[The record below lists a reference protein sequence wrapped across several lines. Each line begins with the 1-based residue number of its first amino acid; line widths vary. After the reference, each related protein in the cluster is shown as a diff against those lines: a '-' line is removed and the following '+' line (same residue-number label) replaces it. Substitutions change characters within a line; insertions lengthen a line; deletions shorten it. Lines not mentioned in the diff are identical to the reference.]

1 MEYRRMIFSLVNL
14 FLIMVL
20 FGLVIYLIVRS
31 VQQNNKVDTVVAEIK
46 SKIGSMIKDLNNMN
60 MQEYKVDLQQSADI
74 ATLKQRVTQPK

>member
-46 SKIGSMIKDLNNMN
+46 SKIGSMIKDLNKMN

-74 ATLKQRVTQPK
+74 ATLKQRVTQSQ

>member
-1 MEYRRMIFSLVNL
+1 MIFSLVNL

-74 ATLKQRVTQPK
+74 ATLKQRVTQPQ

>member
-1 MEYRRMIFSLVNL
+1 MIFSLVNL

-46 SKIGSMIKDLNNMN
+46 SKIGSMIKDLNKMN

-74 ATLKQRVTQPK
+74 ATLKQRVTQSQ

>member
-1 MEYRRMIFSLVNL
+1 MIFSLVNL